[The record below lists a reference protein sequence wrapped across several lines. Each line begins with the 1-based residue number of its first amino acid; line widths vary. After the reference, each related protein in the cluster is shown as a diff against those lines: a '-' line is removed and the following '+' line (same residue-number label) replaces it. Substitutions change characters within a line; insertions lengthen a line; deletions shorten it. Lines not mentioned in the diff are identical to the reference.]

1 MSYIVSFTDGRENL
15 ILKHLNANTR
25 ISEIENILTEK
36 IDDGQVIGLVIAGK
50 QCKSEDY
57 LRDYSYNKDGVSI
70 LCLISKSKIGEK
82 TIDDHQL
89 SIKMK
94 EIQSVK
100 EHVDLCIKN
109 YNNPLNFELRRDVL
123 KVKAEQRSSDDQYPI
138 KAKEFF
144 KAMKESNVDSF
155 QENIEISK
163 PEPVIW
169 SKLLDYDIDTLMS
182 EASEPYPDY
191 NDLSSLRDK
200 FQSINREESK
210 DLTELCN
217 DILKN
222 LKETHN
228 RLTKDK
234 LKISLLEIYDLLEEV
249 SSRPDISVEAKEG
262 IYDFHDQIIE
272 YNSNEEM
279 DVKKYN
285 ILMKNLKD
293 VELKVDF
300 KLENLKKLKS
310 KHNDFQLNSA
320 FQSLKELENFKK
332 EDELHKTKY
341 ESDLKKV
348 IEKQKEL
355 KGYYLK
361 YYKDLDFQIKQREDL
376 TVNYKEERSFIKT
389 LILELLQRY
398 VQNKNESNKL
408 EKEISDIK
416 INKNVI
422 LSDSTNEDIL
432 IENYKILLENKIND
446 SLTSFNSYKQSETV
460 IKSCLSKVEERVEKN
475 KNHHDEQRV
484 ILLHEKFKLN
494 SDVYA
499 LLYSEHQRYKHLLKL
514 EVDDIPRIRESIE
527 SRKMLG
533 DSDGVEEY
541 ESVIKKT
548 QEKNKQIEIKIREIE
563 KRIDDIKETL
573 KEINEALT
581 NLGRTPLPEPHE
593 EAEELCKSRFGSII
607 L

>member
-272 YNSNEEM
+272 YNSNE
-279 DVKKYN
+279 V
-285 ILMKNLKD
+285 
-293 VELKVDF
+293 
-300 KLENLKKLKS
+300 
-310 KHNDFQLNSA
+310 
-320 FQSLKELENFKK
+320 
-332 EDELHKTKY
+332 
-341 ESDLKKV
+341 
-348 IEKQKEL
+348 
-355 KGYYLK
+355 G
-361 YYKDLDFQIKQREDL
+361 
-376 TVNYKEERSFIKT
+376 
-389 LILELLQRY
+389 
-398 VQNKNESNKL
+398 
-408 EKEISDIK
+408 
-416 INKNVI
+416 
-422 LSDSTNEDIL
+422 
-432 IENYKILLENKIND
+432 
-446 SLTSFNSYKQSETV
+446 
-460 IKSCLSKVEERVEKN
+460 
-475 KNHHDEQRV
+475 
-484 ILLHEKFKLN
+484 
-494 SDVYA
+494 
-499 LLYSEHQRYKHLLKL
+499 
-514 EVDDIPRIRESIE
+514 
-527 SRKMLG
+527 
-533 DSDGVEEY
+533 
-541 ESVIKKT
+541 
-548 QEKNKQIEIKIREIE
+548 
-563 KRIDDIKETL
+563 
-573 KEINEALT
+573 
-581 NLGRTPLPEPHE
+581 
-593 EAEELCKSRFGSII
+593 
-607 L
+607 